1 MPTAVGTEQLAAS
14 SSPSQESAH
23 FTPGFGFMFKSCTE
37 PAMEN
42 DTDGRGR
49 DVQPRHPSDAVRKK
63 CCLCGLSDCL
73 EIG

>member
-14 SSPSQESAH
+14 SSPSQESVC

-42 DTDGRGR
+42 DTDGWEETFSKGTHVKR
-49 DVQPRHPSDAVRKK
+49 DKK
-63 CCLCGLSDCL
+63 
-73 EIG
+73 EILPVWLK